1 MLVPGKGDYI
11 AHRNVSGVKTHDV
24 DDISDNTIKNT
35 KHLHRAE
42 MVVDGKVT
50 TGSAQSIRVPK
61 SVDALTEI
69 HNDLCNFTSP
79 ASNEKRIAQCYEQLD
94 CVTEMIQNMGEEEE
108 VIEISPKV
116 YFKIK
121 EFLILLKELI
131 VAMLSDLQA
140 QAQMSM
146 MSTELSMELTKDAA
160 DKIRAQGTAAL
171 VGSIT
176 SGAVGGIMIAGAT
189 YLSFRSAAQSM
200 TGALEKSALP
210 SGVGTTNSIETTLR
224 SGQRLHAGASAVNIA
239 NNLTTGLSHGGFE
252 KIKSGMS
259 AQQKIYEQESNV
271 ASQVAQQNQDTKS
284 RTIQGIVDLMAL
296 IRSIQEDLKQ
306 AADKAAVDC

>member
-69 HNDLCNFTSP
+69 HNDLCNFIAP
-79 ASNEKRIAQCYEQLD
+79 ASYEKRIAQCYEQLD

-116 YFKIK
+116 YFKVK

-210 SGVGTTNSIETTLR
+210 SGTTTNSIETTLR
-224 SGQRLHAGASAVNIA
+224 SGHRLQAGATAVNTA

-296 IRSIQEDLKQ
+296 MRSIAEDLKQ